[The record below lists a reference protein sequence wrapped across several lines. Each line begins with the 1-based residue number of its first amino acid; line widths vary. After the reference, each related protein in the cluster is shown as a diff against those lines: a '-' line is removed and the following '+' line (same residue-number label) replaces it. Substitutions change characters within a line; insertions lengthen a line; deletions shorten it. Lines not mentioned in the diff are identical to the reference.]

1 MSQDSRIIYNG
12 FDNSQD
18 FWSNNNQRDD
28 NDYKY
33 NTFLSKY
40 FWSDTNM
47 NIQSSPTLLNNNFWD
62 PFDVK
67 FPDTLSNHSLLS
79 KKIKRDE
86 DEDSENPFKNDRL
99 ISDLEEE
106 EEEEKGSNN
115 KISENGSVNQPSDS
129 PLDKHNKSP
138 IVDKINYPYP
148 TEKEVKEI
156 IKCFLTAF
164 VIFKDFNQFL
174 NTPWAT
180 ILVIFHTFL
189 FSKIPTK
196 LLETCPKDYI
206 EEILNEEKPP
216 KEKELIPISL
226 QDLKNILESEM
237 KENKKDK
244 KNYKTFQLLEFSH
257 IPHDNSSF
265 NSEDYKINVECNRNN
280 RFNLDNRFN
289 FADNKETKN
298 ETNITIETNI
308 ENRIDNLFDRFK
320 SMIQKYF
327 IDMLNTKVKKENKL
341 PEEIN
346 NYLVKIRGKEDNIK
360 FLENNFIDNFTFF
373 GKDSAQY
380 QSILEI
386 IERIYQ
392 NQAQNEEA
400 IELLEKPTQNFISEI
415 MSNKEMRQKFFE
427 EDREMKI
434 KEVKNDKCKII
445 AQKIKDQ
452 EILKGYIKINK
463 SKNENNYI
471 VIKDVEKFIKRV
483 KKIKGYENYDLDF
496 TSNENEKIDERT
508 LILENIADNPM
519 LYLKLIKGRLPRNK
533 VKKGKKIGKKILF
546 SVKK

>member
-1 MSQDSRIIYNG
+1 
-12 FDNSQD
+12 
-18 FWSNNNQRDD
+18 
-28 NDYKY
+28 
-33 NTFLSKY
+33 
-40 FWSDTNM
+40 M
-47 NIQSSPTLLNNNFWD
+47 NIQSSPTSLNNNLWD
-62 PFDVK
+62 PFESK
-67 FPDTLSNHSLLS
+67 FPDSLSNHSLLS
-79 KKIKRDE
+79 RKIKRDE

-106 EEEEKGSNN
+106 EEKGSNN
-115 KISENGSVNQPSDS
+115 RISENGSVNQPSDS
-129 PLDKHNKSP
+129 PLDKHNKSL

-164 VIFKDFNQFL
+164 VLFKDFNKFL

-180 ILVIFHTFL
+180 ILVIYHIFL

-206 EEILNEEKPP
+206 EEILNEEKPQ
-216 KEKELIPISL
+216 KEKELFPISL

-244 KNYKTFQLLEFSH
+244 INSKTFQLLEFAH
-257 IPHDNSSF
+257 IPHENRSF
-265 NSEDYKINVECNRNN
+265 DSEEFEINVECNRNN
-280 RFNLDNRFN
+280 RFNLD
-289 FADNKETKN
+289 DIKETKK
-298 ETNITIETNI
+298 ETTKTIETNI

-320 SMIQKYF
+320 SMIHKYF
-327 IDMLNTKVKKENKL
+327 IDMFNTKVKEENKL
-341 PEEIN
+341 PKKIN
-346 NYLVKIRGKEDNIK
+346 NYLVKIKGKEDNIK
-360 FLENNFIDNFTFF
+360 FLENNFRDNFTYF

-380 QSILEI
+380 KTIIET

-400 IELLEKPTQNFISEI
+400 VELLEKPTQNFISEI
-415 MSNKEMRQKFFE
+415 MSNEELRQKFFE

-445 AQKIKDQ
+445 AHKLKDQ
-452 EILKGYIKINK
+452 KDLKGYIKINK
-463 SKNENNYI
+463 SKKGKNYI
-471 VIKDVEKFIKRV
+471 MIKDVEKFIKRIN
-483 KKIKGYENYDLDF
+483 KIKGYENYDLDF
-496 TSNENEKIDERT
+496 TNNENEKIDERT

-519 LYLKLIKGRLPRNK
+519 LYLKLIKGRQPRNE

-546 SVKK
+546 LVKK

>member
-1 MSQDSRIIYNG
+1 MEPNSKIICDIFN
-12 FDNSQD
+12 NSQD
-18 FWSNNNQRDD
+18 LFIPINQIDDDYKFNSLLSNNIWN
-28 NDYKY
+28 
-33 NTFLSKY
+33 
-40 FWSDTNM
+40 DTNM
-47 NIQSSPTLLNNNFWD
+47 NIQSSPTLLNNNLPSD
-62 PFDVK
+62 PLNFNY
-67 FPDTLSNHSLLS
+67 PDSFGDQPLLLRKI
-79 KKIKRDE
+79 KKIMYE
-86 DEDSENPFKNDRL
+86 DEVSENSFKNDRL
-99 ISDLEEE
+99 TSNLEEE
-106 EEEEKGSNN
+106 EEEEGNNN
-115 KISENGSVNQPSDS
+115 KISKNGWVNK
-129 PLDKHNKSP
+129 PLDSLLDKYNEP
-138 IVDKINYPYP
+138 LIVNKINYP
-148 TEKEVKEI
+148 TEKEVMEI
-156 IKCFLTAF
+156 IKCFLIAF
-164 VIFKDFNQFL
+164 TTFKNFNKFLDTSWRNIFSIHN
-174 NTPWAT
+174 
-180 ILVIFHTFL
+180 IFYSSF
-189 FSKIPTK
+189 IPTQ

-206 EEILNEEKPP
+206 EEILNEEKPQ
-216 KEKELIPISL
+216 KEKELFPISL
-226 QDLKNILESEM
+226 QDLKNILESEI
-237 KENKKDK
+237 KRNKMDK
-244 KNYKTFQLLEFSH
+244 INTKTFQPLEFNH
-257 IPHDNSSF
+257 IPQDNSPFDSGDF
-265 NSEDYKINVECNRNN
+265 EINVECNRKN
-280 RFNLDNRFN
+280 RFNLD
-289 FADNKETKN
+289 DIKETKN
-298 ETNITIETNI
+298 ETTKTIETNI

-373 GKDSAQY
+373 GKGSAQY
-380 QSILEI
+380 QSILET

-463 SKNENNYI
+463 SKNEKNYI
-471 VIKDVEKFIKRV
+471 VIKDVEKFIKRIN
-483 KKIKGYENYDLDF
+483 KIKGYENYGLDF
-496 TSNENEKIDERT
+496 TNNENEKIDERT

-519 LYLKLIKGRLPRNK
+519 LYLKLIKGRLPRNE

>member
-1 MSQDSRIIYNG
+1 MSQDSKIIYKG

-28 NDYKY
+28 NDFKS
-33 NTFLSKY
+33 NSPLSNDI
-40 FWSDTNM
+40 WNNEDM
-47 NIQSSPTLLNNNFWD
+47 NIQSSPTFLNNNNLSD
-62 PFDVK
+62 S
-67 FPDTLSNHSLLS
+67 LSNHSFLS
-79 KKIKRDE
+79 RKIKRNE
-86 DEDSENPFKNDRL
+86 DEDSENPFKNCRL
-99 ISDLEEE
+99 KNELEEE
-106 EEEEKGSNN
+106 EGSNN
-115 KISENGSVNQPSDS
+115 KISENSWINKPSDS
-129 PLDKHNKSP
+129 LLDKYNKALM
-138 IVDKINYPYP
+138 VNKINYP

-156 IKCFLTAF
+156 IKCFLIAF
-164 VIFKDFNQFL
+164 TTFKNFNKFL
-174 NTPWAT
+174 NTTWRN
-180 ILVIFHTFL
+180 IFFTYNIFL
-189 FSKIPTK
+189 LSFIPTK

-206 EEILNEEKPP
+206 EEILNEEKPQ

-226 QDLKNILESEM
+226 QDLQNILESEM
-237 KENKKDK
+237 KENKNKI
-244 KNYKTFQLLEFSH
+244 NSKTFQLLEFNH

-265 NSEDYKINVECNRNN
+265 DSGEFEINLECNRNN
-280 RFNLDNRFN
+280 RFNLDDF
-289 FADNKETKN
+289 KETKN
-298 ETNITIETNI
+298 ETTKTIETNI

-320 SMIQKYF
+320 SMIHKYF
-327 IDMLNTKVKKENKL
+327 IDLLNTKVKEENKL

-373 GKDSAQY
+373 GKNSAQY
-380 QSILEI
+380 QIILET

-392 NQAQNEEA
+392 NQGQNDEVV
-400 IELLEKPTQNFISEI
+400 ELLEKPTQNFISEI

-427 EDREMKI
+427 EDKKMKI

-463 SKNENNYI
+463 SKNEKNYI
-471 VIKDVEKFIKRV
+471 VIKDVEKFIKRIN
-483 KKIKGYENYDLDF
+483 KIKGYENYGLDF
-496 TSNENEKIDERT
+496 TNNENEKIDERT

-519 LYLKLIKGRLPRNK
+519 LYLKLIKGRLPRNE

>member
-1 MSQDSRIIYNG
+1 MSQDSKIIYKG

-28 NDYKY
+28 NDYDL
-33 NTFLSKY
+33 NSPLSNY
-40 FWSDTNM
+40 IWNNTNM
-47 NIQSSPTLLNNNFWD
+47 NIQSSPTSLNNNNLSD
-62 PFDVK
+62 S
-67 FPDTLSNHSLLS
+67 LSNHSFLS
-79 KKIKRDE
+79 RKIKRNE

-99 ISDLEEE
+99 KNELEEE
-106 EEEEKGSNN
+106 GSND
-115 KISENGSVNQPSDS
+115 KISENSWINKPSDS
-129 PLDKHNKSP
+129 LLDKYNKALM
-138 IVDKINYPYP
+138 VNKINYP

-156 IKCFLTAF
+156 IKCFLIAF
-164 VIFKDFNQFL
+164 TTFKNFNKFL
-174 NTPWAT
+174 NTTWRN
-180 ILVIFHTFL
+180 IFFTYNIFL
-189 FSKIPTK
+189 LSFIPTK

-206 EEILNEEKPP
+206 EEILNDEKPQ

-226 QDLKNILESEM
+226 QDLKNILESVM

-244 KNYKTFQLLEFSH
+244 INSKTFQLLEFSH
-257 IPHDNSSF
+257 ISHDNSSF
-265 NSEDYKINVECNRNN
+265 NSENYKINVECNRNN

-289 FADNKETKN
+289 LADNKETKN

-360 FLENNFIDNFTFF
+360 FLENNFIDNYTFF
-373 GKDSAQY
+373 GKGSAQY
-380 QSILEI
+380 QSILET

-463 SKNENNYI
+463 SKNEKNYI
-471 VIKDVEKFIKRV
+471 VIKDVEKFIKRIN
-483 KKIKGYENYDLDF
+483 KIKGYENYGLDF
-496 TSNENEKIDERT
+496 TNNENEKIDERT

-519 LYLKLIKGRLPRNK
+519 LYLKLIKGRLPRNE
-533 VKKGKKIGKKILF
+533 VKKGKKIGKKIMF
-546 SVKK
+546 SV

>member
-1 MSQDSRIIYNG
+1 
-12 FDNSQD
+12 
-18 FWSNNNQRDD
+18 
-28 NDYKY
+28 
-33 NTFLSKY
+33 
-40 FWSDTNM
+40 
-47 NIQSSPTLLNNNFWD
+47 
-62 PFDVK
+62 
-67 FPDTLSNHSLLS
+67 
-79 KKIKRDE
+79 
-86 DEDSENPFKNDRL
+86 
-99 ISDLEEE
+99 
-106 EEEEKGSNN
+106 
-115 KISENGSVNQPSDS
+115 
-129 PLDKHNKSP
+129 
-138 IVDKINYPYP
+138 
-148 TEKEVKEI
+148 
-156 IKCFLTAF
+156 
-164 VIFKDFNQFL
+164 
-174 NTPWAT
+174 
-180 ILVIFHTFL
+180 
-189 FSKIPTK
+189 
-196 LLETCPKDYI
+196 
-206 EEILNEEKPP
+206 
-216 KEKELIPISL
+216 
-226 QDLKNILESEM
+226 M
-237 KENKKDK
+237 KENKNDK
-244 KNYKTFQLLEFSH
+244 KNSKTFQLLEFSH

-289 FADNKETKN
+289 LADNKETKN

-360 FLENNFIDNFTFF
+360 FLENNFIDNYTFF
-373 GKDSAQY
+373 GKGSAQY
-380 QSILEI
+380 QSILET

-463 SKNENNYI
+463 SKNEKNYI
-471 VIKDVEKFIKRV
+471 VIKDVEKFIKRIN
-483 KKIKGYENYDLDF
+483 KIKGYENYGLDF
-496 TSNENEKIDERT
+496 TNNENEKIDERT